1 MKFSAINFT
10 CPGCGAPMVFSPATG
25 KLKCEFCG
33 REEAIDKT
41 LGEVKEYDFRQ
52 ALSHLSHQLP
62 KHIDKTIICSKCG
75 GSFTLTPYSV
85 SANCPYCG
93 TPAIT
98 DFVREIIPESLLPF
112 QITQKE
118 AKARLKKWIG
128 SLWFAPS
135 AFTKYF
141 RDDSKLKGYYLPYWT
156 YDSDTVTYYSG
167 MRGDTYYVT
176 VTRTVIRNGREERIQ
191 VQEPRINWTPVSGTV
206 TLSFDDITIGANK
219 TLSRAI
225 IDSVGPWNTKSL
237 KPFDEKYL
245 SGFLTEEYTIGLD
258 NGFEFAK
265 AKMRSSIEHAIRRDI
280 GGDQQQIHTVETQ
293 YHNITYKSVLFPLW
307 TATFKWKEKV
317 YRYAINAQT
326 GKISGERPY
335 SIAKIA
341 GVVIIVMMIIA
352 AAVYCD
358 SLQR

>member
-1 MKFSAINFT
+1 
-10 CPGCGAPMVFSPATG
+10 MVFSPATG
-25 KLKCEFCG
+25 KLTCEFCG
-33 REEAIDKT
+33 TEEAINKR
-41 LGEVKEYDFRQ
+41 LGEVKEYDFKE
-52 ALSHLSHQLP
+52 ALAHLSHQPP
-62 KHIDKTIICSKCG
+62 KQIDKTIICNKCG

-98 DFVREIIPESLLPF
+98 DFVREIVPESLLPF

-118 AKARLKKWIG
+118 AKERLKKWIG

-135 AFTKYF
+135 AFSKYF
-141 RDDSKLKGYYLPYWT
+141 RSDHKLKGYYLPYWT
-156 YDSDTVTYYSG
+156 YDSDTVSYYNG
-167 MRGDTYYVT
+167 LRGDTYYVT
-176 VTRTVIRNGREERIQ
+176 VTRTVTRNGRQERVQ
-191 VQEPRINWTPVSGTV
+191 VQEPRINWTPKSGVV
-206 TLSFDDITIGANK
+206 TLSFDDITVGANK

-225 IDSVGPWNTKSL
+225 IDSVGPWNTESL

-265 AKMRSSIEHAIRRDI
+265 AKMAGSIEYAVRRDI
-280 GGDQQQIHTVETQ
+280 GGDQQQIHSVDTRYNNV
-293 YHNITYKSVLFPLW
+293 TYKSVLFPLW
-307 TATFKWKEKV
+307 TATFKWKEKH

-335 SIAKIA
+335 SIAKIV
-341 GVVIIVMMIIA
+341 GVVIVVMLIIA
-352 AAVYCD
+352 AAVYYD